1 MIKNLSF
8 LNAKHHC
15 QNPTLLNLPIS
26 LTRTGQKWKCG
37 TVIDIAFTGA
47 ISPALGM
54 HPGMAPHLQQLQ
66 AHLLRTAAGGL
77 LPPLPPHPQTQTP
90 APGGLFS
97 LPHHPLQPSTGHS
110 ISKTEVSY
118 TDWIVVTLGVIS
130 CCHVKHA
137 YCTIRGLLEKYPTF
151 GREKETGLLGALD
164 T

>member
-1 MIKNLSF
+1 MAKNLSVSKCGTP
-8 LNAKHHC
+8 LSEPYIIE
-15 QNPTLLNLPIS
+15 PTNSFIP
-26 LTRTGQKWKCG
+26 LTRSGQKWKCG
-37 TVIDIAFTGA
+37 TIIDIAFAGA

-90 APGGLFS
+90 VPGGLFS

-118 TDWIVVTLGVIS
+118 TDWIVVTFKVWVSLVAVMCKACTLHNIL
-130 CCHVKHA
+130 CCNYVM
-137 YCTIRGLLEKYPTF
+137 LE
-151 GREKETGLLGALD
+151 G
-164 T
+164 